1 MELEPGPPFS
11 HIVSCDVGSRA
22 AMNQKKVLVGY
33 GPGMLTQPVY
43 CCWESKTV
51 WQVPFGGVL
60 YKIVMVGSAGEIIVV
75 RFETGGYWAI
85 ERGRRDSN
93 RANARRYMIVRSYSS
108 PKKRK
113 KSCGGSCIC
122 SSDVSKAGCRLD
134 MPGKDPGGYVP
145 LRAGYVG
152 KTTTTSLIDDE
163 SGISKIISLFCFQL
177 SAFWNLSRCSYPCG

>member
-22 AMNQKKVLVGY
+22 AMNQKNVLVGY

-60 YKIVMVGSAGEIIVV
+60 YEIVMDGSVGERIVV

-93 RANARRYMIVRSYSS
+93 RANVRRYMIVQSYSL

-122 SSDVSKAGCRLD
+122 FLGRQQSWMQVGYAREGPRRLRTCW
-134 MPGKDPGGYVP
+134 
-145 LRAGYVG
+145 LRG
-152 KTTTTSLIDDE
+152 
-163 SGISKIISLFCFQL
+163 
-177 SAFWNLSRCSYPCG
+177 